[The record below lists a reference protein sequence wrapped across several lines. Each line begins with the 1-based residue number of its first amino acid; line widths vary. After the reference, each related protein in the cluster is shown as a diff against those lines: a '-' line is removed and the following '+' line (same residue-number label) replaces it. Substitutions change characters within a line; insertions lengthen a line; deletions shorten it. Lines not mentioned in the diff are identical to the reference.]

1 MRNLQDYINK
11 YNEIVNN
18 LGYAGQGV
26 DVLVQLL
33 ANASYIGEV
42 ENASYMQEA
51 SLEKASLVNSKIQ
64 HCMDMMY
71 SVYRGQCPRV
81 LLKIKP
87 TQYLNLVP
95 YQTNPLIESQTF
107 KVFYSGYYAIRRK
120 SDEFVEVTSN
130 NRKSVEIIKNTDS
143 IEFDI
148 NEKGERLYTSGS
160 IINAPIS
167 LAPIISDDESY
178 IIECLITPTA
188 PIVYTKV
195 ISEQNNYYIQPDEN
209 DEDLSNDLCV
219 KINGVIVPV
228 TRIFAEHITY
238 SDKVFDLTVPNFG
251 SRIYVA
257 NYLNN
262 SKSRADEVGI
272 TINTTIEA
280 LWYKYSRL
288 SQYNQSELSRLRL
301 SDADLVE
308 FNPEYLIKKNYNNE
322 NNTLGLVFFK
332 ESERADTRTIHY
344 KANRDRYVNSIIRSN
359 SDVGTVL
366 EENFPDKIVTGG
378 TSYQF
383 KTTNNDS
390 ESTLTIYYI
399 PSTEQRIADV
409 DIANFI
415 KKCSAYYIITDGIS
429 IEPGTKYTAKFDIV
443 LELYNNTNTNWSNE
457 IENNLLKANY
467 EKKFGIKFDE
477 ETLDYIRS
485 LISKY
490 SDIKR
495 IASLSISYYDDH
507 GNQLESADNINEELS
522 YYEISANIVS
532 VVTKMI

>member
-1 MRNLQDYINK
+1 
-11 YNEIVNN
+11 
-18 LGYAGQGV
+18 
-26 DVLVQLL
+26 
-33 ANASYIGEV
+33 
-42 ENASYMQEA
+42 
-51 SLEKASLVNSKIQ
+51 
-64 HCMDMMY
+64 
-71 SVYRGQCPRV
+71 
-81 LLKIKP
+81 
-87 TQYLNLVP
+87 
-95 YQTNPLIESQTF
+95 
-107 KVFYSGYYAIRRK
+107 
-120 SDEFVEVTSN
+120 
-130 NRKSVEIIKNTDS
+130 
-143 IEFDI
+143 
-148 NEKGERLYTSGS
+148 
-160 IINAPIS
+160 
-167 LAPIISDDESY
+167 
-178 IIECLITPTA
+178 
-188 PIVYTKV
+188 
-195 ISEQNNYYIQPDEN
+195 
-209 DEDLSNDLCV
+209 
-219 KINGVIVPV
+219 
-228 TRIFAEHITY
+228 
-238 SDKVFDLTVPNFG
+238 
-251 SRIYVA
+251 
-257 NYLNN
+257 
-262 SKSRADEVGI
+262 
-272 TINTTIEA
+272 
-280 LWYKYSRL
+280 
-288 SQYNQSELSRLRL
+288 LRL